1 MARGRRSLISSFISA
16 RIPFLIAV
24 MLALGT
30 IREIYTHLGVNS
42 LIYKEMRW
50 FKKTSLF
57 SLCVGFFFGVFG
69 WFLGESTLYLYLRDK
84 CRIENTPT
92 ALCLCGLQHGL
103 TGQRKSPKM
112 FIVEINNL
120 GALYDRGHLH

>member
-1 MARGRRSLISSFISA
+1 MVTGFDKKNRRDESGRKLVVKR
-16 RIPFLIAV
+16 
-24 MLALGT
+24 
-30 IREIYTHLGVNS
+30 
-42 LIYKEMRW
+42 
-50 FKKTSLF
+50 
-57 SLCVGFFFGVFG
+57 
-69 WFLGESTLYLYLRDK
+69 WFLGEAALYLYLRDK